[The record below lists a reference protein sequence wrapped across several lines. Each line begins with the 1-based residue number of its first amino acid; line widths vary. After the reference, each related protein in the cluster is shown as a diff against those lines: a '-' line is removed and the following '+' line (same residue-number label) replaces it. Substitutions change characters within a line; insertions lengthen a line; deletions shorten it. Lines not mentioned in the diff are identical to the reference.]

1 MALKKKKETSPEPK
15 KKMALLQFSILFFTS
30 AWMFILG
37 ILVGRGSA
45 PIKIDI
51 KSLQSRLAEVTK
63 KEQKYYKIDQ
73 DAASDKTSLG
83 FYDDLQKTEKKD
95 RKSKVTSSLSSKKSL
110 KKKYLVPEKIN
121 NKKLDITP
129 KKIVQKNKV
138 QKKYTIQVAS
148 LKDSK
153 IADKLVAKLKKKE
166 YPAYKLKAVIPAK
179 GTWFRIRIGSYKDK
193 ADARKIINRLKK
205 DKFNVMLVT
214 RERIK

>member
-1 MALKKKKETSPEPK
+1 MGSKKKKELSPEPK
-15 KKMALLQFSILFFTS
+15 KKMALLQLSILFFTS
-30 AWMFILG
+30 AWMFMLG

-45 PIKIDI
+45 PVKIDI

-63 KEQKYYKIDQ
+63 KEQKKYKIDQ

-83 FYDDLQKTEKKD
+83 FYDDLQKTDKKD
-95 RKSKVTSSLSSKKSL
+95 KKRVTSSLSSKKSL
-110 KKKYLVPEKIN
+110 KKQYLVPEKID
-121 NKKLDITP
+121 NKMVDITP

-138 QKKYTIQVAS
+138 QKKYTIQAAS

-153 IADKLVAKLKKKE
+153 IADKLVAKLKKKG

-193 ADARKIINRLKK
+193 TDAAKIINRLKK
-205 DKFNVMLVT
+205 DKFNVMLVA

>member
-1 MALKKKKETSPEPK
+1 MGSKKKKETLPAPK
-15 KKMALLQFSILFFTS
+15 KKNALLQLSILFFTS

-45 PIKIDI
+45 PVKIDI

-63 KEQKYYKIDQ
+63 KEQKKYKIDQ

-83 FYDDLQKTEKKD
+83 FYDDLQKTDKKD
-95 RKSKVTSSLSSKKSL
+95 KKRVTSSLSSKKSL
-110 KKKYLVPEKIN
+110 KKQYLVPEKN
-121 NKKLDITP
+121 DNKMVDITP

-138 QKKYTIQVAS
+138 QKKYTIQAAS

-153 IADKLVAKLKKKE
+153 IADKLVAKLKKKG

-193 ADARKIINRLKK
+193 TDAGKIINRLKK
-205 DKFNVMLVT
+205 DKFNVMLVA